1 MTNIQA
7 TLSNTISINSFEKGN
22 PIEIFEDVK
31 KTGAKVV
38 MHNNEP
44 ECVLLSPSEYL
55 SLIEELQNAK
65 SLQSNDENQ
74 VIFDISMAIPEA
86 DVLKELGI
94 TEEELDEMD
103 EVELE

>member
-7 TLSNTISINSFEKGN
+7 TLSNR
-22 PIEIFEDVK
+22 
-31 KTGAKVV
+31 
-38 MHNNEP
+38 
-44 ECVLLSPSEYL
+44 
-55 SLIEELQNAK
+55 
-65 SLQSNDENQ
+65 NQ
-74 VIFDISMAIPEA
+74 VVFDISMAITEA